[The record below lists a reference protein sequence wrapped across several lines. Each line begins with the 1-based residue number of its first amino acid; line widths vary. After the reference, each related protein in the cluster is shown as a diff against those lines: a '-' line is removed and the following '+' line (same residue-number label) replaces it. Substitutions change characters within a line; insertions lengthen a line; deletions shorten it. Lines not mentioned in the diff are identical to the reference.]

1 MLTSPSPRSLGP
13 RIVLALILGF
23 APAAA
28 LLAQTSAQTRL
39 AEQFALGKT
48 FMGIRVL
55 DAKHL
60 AFVRVDGFAMV
71 ELSGLAWDQDEQIL
85 YALSDHGHVFHV
97 RLDFDE
103 DTINQVEFL
112 AAYALRDPQGAPLGG
127 RSADAEGV
135 ALRNHRNGRPGD
147 TELIVSFEG
156 EPRVQSFSPTGI
168 WQDTYPLP
176 QALSD
181 PDSYRSRNKALEGL
195 TVHPR
200 FGVLVA
206 PEWPLHSAR
215 NQSLQ
220 VTALTGEMW
229 VFPRYEA
236 PKSGLVAMEALEDGS
251 LLTLERSFV
260 SVFQPLIVALRRTQP
275 LGVPVSQAPL
285 PMSDVAVFNS
295 FKGFRPD
302 NFEGLTHLEGK
313 RFLMVSDDNQSA
325 LQQTILLYFEL
336 LDQ

>member
-1 MLTSPSPRSLGP
+1 MLTTPSPRSLGP

-28 LLAQTSAQTRL
+28 LLAQISAQTRL

-48 FMGIRVL
+48 FMGIRIL

-71 ELSGLAWDQDEQIL
+71 ELSGLAWDQDEEIL

-127 RSADAEGV
+127 SSADAEGV

-147 TELIVSFEG
+147 TELIVSFER

-168 WQDTYPLP
+168 CNTP
-176 QALSD
+176 
-181 PDSYRSRNKALEGL
+181 
-195 TVHPR
+195 TR
-200 FGVLVA
+200 F
-206 PEWPLHSAR
+206 R
-215 NQSLQ
+215 
-220 VTALTGEMW
+220 
-229 VFPRYEA
+229 
-236 PKSGLVAMEALEDGS
+236 
-251 LLTLERSFV
+251 
-260 SVFQPLIVALRRTQP
+260 
-275 LGVPVSQAPL
+275 
-285 PMSDVAVFNS
+285 
-295 FKGFRPD
+295 
-302 NFEGLTHLEGK
+302 K
-313 RFLMVSDDNQSA
+313 R
-325 LQQTILLYFEL
+325 
-336 LDQ
+336 